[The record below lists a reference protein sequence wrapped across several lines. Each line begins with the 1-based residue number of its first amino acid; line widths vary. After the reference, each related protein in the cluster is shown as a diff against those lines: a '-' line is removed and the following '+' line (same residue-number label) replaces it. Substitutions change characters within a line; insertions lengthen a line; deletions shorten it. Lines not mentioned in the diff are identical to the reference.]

1 MTQAKTSDPLIQF
14 LSIFG
19 DENVQDHDT
28 RLAQVRDEMH
38 AYWRMHGFVT
48 PPELFNA
55 LIEARPNLSQPMKE
69 KLKLLFHESFAP
81 EYTTGYYDSHR
92 APLVQALVHEYTQQ
106 GGYRPVYRIESDLM
120 NLGGLNL
127 ALGAAHRAEADQV
140 IGIISGMVRA
150 ELEPLGIV
158 CPVRHG
164 GDESHIILCPRHD
177 VTQAAIEASLERAQ
191 THIATFIIEAGLRDI
206 PRPVREDTPPEARNL
221 PVGTGVGLGLAQL
234 HAEISP
240 LHQQLQLEAGVILS
254 KHSYAHRLSSHRH
267 KNPAQELDIAQLKQ
281 AIDAFREYLPERL
294 IADNRALLATSGH
307 REIVP
312 ALGSMPPETQ
322 RGQTAR
328 EMLEQNNGGER
339 LTDAEMGALQAILL
353 VTKRHDYVT
362 DLPVFTTM
370 TSELLPQFLHQH
382 AKFDHFQ
389 LLHVDFSNLGGG
401 NLLGSWVGDRM
412 AHQFAACLRETYRA
426 LDLEEYLPY
435 LTSNRGGRFTALLPP
450 ELSQETRQ
458 AFTTILKEKLEAAT
472 HVPLPLTAEE
482 KTQSAFVFQQSHQLQ
497 TMYAGAP
504 SPFDAQG
511 DVAMARICSKKTG
524 GKGVD
529 VAVAF
534 ANMGP
539 EQSIGEVLKTLEAE
553 TKIQQDAHIQRRRND
568 EHGTETQQSGD
579 SQQSPSGG
587 GVAAGE
593 GSEGPPR
600 RRDRG
605 SVGKGENTIRSI
617 LENGPGGDRTERRA
631 LR

>member
-1 MTQAKTSDPLIQF
+1 M
-14 LSIFG
+14 
-19 DENVQDHDT
+19 
-28 RLAQVRDEMH
+28 
-38 AYWRMHGFVT
+38 
-48 PPELFNA
+48 
-55 LIEARPNLSQPMKE
+55 
-69 KLKLLFHESFAP
+69 
-81 EYTTGYYDSHR
+81 
-92 APLVQALVHEYTQQ
+92 
-106 GGYRPVYRIESDLM
+106 
-120 NLGGLNL
+120 
-127 ALGAAHRAEADQV
+127 
-140 IGIISGMVRA
+140 
-150 ELEPLGIV
+150 
-158 CPVRHG
+158 
-164 GDESHIILCPRHD
+164 
-177 VTQAAIEASLERAQ
+177 
-191 THIATFIIEAGLRDI
+191 
-206 PRPVREDTPPEARNL
+206 
-221 PVGTGVGLGLAQL
+221 
-234 HAEISP
+234 
-240 LHQQLQLEAGVILS
+240 
-254 KHSYAHRLSSHRH
+254 
-267 KNPAQELDIAQLKQ
+267 
-281 AIDAFREYLPERL
+281 
-294 IADNRALLATSGH
+294 
-307 REIVP
+307 
-312 ALGSMPPETQ
+312 
-322 RGQTAR
+322 
-328 EMLEQNNGGER
+328 
-339 LTDAEMGALQAILL
+339 
-353 VTKRHDYVT
+353 
-362 DLPVFTTM
+362 
-370 TSELLPQFLHQH
+370 
-382 AKFDHFQ
+382 
-389 LLHVDFSNLGGG
+389 DFSNLGGG

-497 TMYAGAP
+497 TMYVGAP